1 MLYFDLLEAVRFTS
15 LELVAVI
22 VIPGTAVPVA
32 LFSARRATYEVEE
45 NTGALSVD
53 CSVIVIFSAV
63 ELFGSLMG
71 MYDELTTITACNC
84 KKPNGN
90 QHTIA

>member
-1 MLYFDLLEAVRFTS
+1 MLYFDLLEEVRFTS

-22 VIPGTAVPVA
+22 VIPGTAVPAA

-63 ELFGSLMG
+63 ELFGS
-71 MYDELTTITACNC
+71 YDELTTTTACNC
-84 KKPNGN
+84 VKPNGKISTPSRN
-90 QHTIA
+90 